1 MNDSNAAELQALQK
15 QLVKTVMLGMPGT
28 LLVALALFTKM
39 GKGAPVHPLLANE
52 GVIIGMFVVGG
63 AIMIWSMLRRIGLL
77 KRQHALRK
85 ATTNP

>member
-1 MNDSNAAELQALQK
+1 MNDSNAAELARLQT

-28 LLVALALFTKM
+28 LLVALALFTKIN
-39 GKGAPVHPLLANE
+39 KGAPVHPLLANE

-63 AIMIWSMLRRIGLL
+63 AIMVWSMLRRIGIL

-85 ATTNP
+85 ATNH